1 MPTYQYRCAKCREQF
16 EIYQTFDDAPLK
28 RHAQCGGKL
37 DKVMGSVGIV
47 LKGSGFYRND
57 HRATPARS
65 NGDKRE
71 SEKAPANG
79 DKAKEATPAAE
90 KSAGATGDS
99 NGSTGSTGSK
109 ESSGAGDSRRP
120 DSPPPSKKARTKT

>member
-1 MPTYQYRCAKCREQF
+1 MPTYQYRCAKCGEQF
-16 EIYQTFDDAPLK
+16 DIYQTFDDAPLK

-57 HRATPARS
+57 NRPSPART

-71 SEKAPANG
+71 TEKAPANG
-79 DKAKEATPAAE
+79 DKAKETTPAAE
-90 KSAGATGDS
+90 KSGSGSGDS
-99 NGSTGSTGSK
+99 NGSTGSK
-109 ESSGAGDSRRP
+109 ESSGTGDSKRTDP
-120 DSPPPSKKARTKT
+120 PPPSKTAPTKT

>member
-1 MPTYQYRCAKCREQF
+1 MPTYQYRCAKCAEQF
-16 EIYQTFDDAPLK
+16 ELYQTFDDAPLK

-57 HRATPARS
+57 HRSPARG

-71 SEKAPANG
+71 TEKAPANG
-79 DKAKEATPAAE
+79 DKAKETTPAAE
-90 KSAGATGDS
+90 KSSGGSGDA
-99 NGSTGSTGSK
+99 NGSSGSSGSK
-109 ESSGAGDSRRP
+109 ESGGAGDSKRT
-120 DSPPPSKKARTKT
+120 DPPSPSKKAPTKT